1 MPRMDAERAP
11 KVLDDGVDDDVDG
24 IALLVQARRTREVE
38 AAPHALHTRE
48 QPRYLVRVRVGIRV
62 GVRVRVRVGVG
73 ARARARARVRV
84 RDGASSREAS
94 VALH

>member
-1 MPRMDAERAP
+1 MDAERAP

-38 AAPHALHTRE
+38 AAAHALHTRE

-62 GVRVRVRVGVG
+62 GVRVRVRVRIRV
-73 ARARARARVRV
+73 RNRARARVRI
-84 RDGASSREAS
+84 RSRVS
-94 VALH
+94 CSPCRWSW